1 MEKSERKSEAAR
13 VCSAGKSS
21 KKLPNWLNSSL
32 RNVRLLYSATLSKHS
47 WKVKKICELISD
59 RSLRPEAEK
68 EKATTKYYV
77 LAGAG
82 ENGPYDLIGVV
93 DASGQQA
100 AKKAGALA
108 VNEKTQD
115 ASEKYFLAIPESSW
129 LPKKPGSIKVE
140 TTITFD

>member
-1 MEKSERKSEAAR
+1 MSELQEIR
-13 VCSAGKSS
+13 
-21 KKLPNWLNSSL
+21 PP
-32 RNVRLLYSATLSKHS
+32 ATL
-47 WKVKKICELISD
+47 VEEEIVVEEEEVAT
-59 RSLRPEAEK
+59 EAPKPATTKE

-77 LAGAG
+77 LAGPG
-82 ENGPYDLIGVV
+82 ENGPYDLIGIV

-100 AKKAGALA
+100 AKKAAALA
-108 VNEKTQD
+108 VNQKTQD